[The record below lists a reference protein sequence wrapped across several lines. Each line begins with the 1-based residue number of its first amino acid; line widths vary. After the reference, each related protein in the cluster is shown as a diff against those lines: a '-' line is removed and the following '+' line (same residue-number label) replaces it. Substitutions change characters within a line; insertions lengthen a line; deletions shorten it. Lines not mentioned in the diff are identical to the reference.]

1 MGHRPRDDAG
11 FLPPLNVLLTSIG
24 RRVALARAFRKE
36 LAAYAPGSRLL
47 GADLSSLSAGFQDA
61 DGGFLVTRCTD
72 PDYVTQLLEIVHRE
86 KVRIVV
92 PLIDTELGI
101 LARSRDAFLRE
112 GCHVIVSDEEQ
123 VLVTRDKA
131 RTAEHFRRLGF
142 DAPRVFTDD
151 ELGDLDRLSYP
162 VFLKPACGSSS
173 IGAMRI
179 DDPAAMRYHLAR
191 TDSPVVQSYVE
202 GEEFTID
209 VFCDLEGAARCAV
222 PRKRLE
228 TRAGEVSKGVTVK
241 DRAMMHAAS
250 RLVEAL
256 GGCRGCITLQC
267 FRCEGRYVFFE
278 ANLRFGGGYP
288 LTYAAGANFP
298 GWILRMVSGE
308 HIAPFDAW
316 EDGLLML
323 RFDEAVFVRGCRE

>member
-1 MGHRPRDDAG
+1 
-11 FLPPLNVLLTSIG
+11 LLLPLNVLLTSIG
-24 RRVALARAFRKE
+24 RRVALARAFRSE
-36 LAAYAPGSRLL
+36 LTAYAPRSRVL
-47 GADLSSLSAGFQDA
+47 GADQSSLSAGFRDVDDA
-61 DGGFLVTRCTD
+61 FLVPRCTD
-72 PDYVTQLLEIVHRE
+72 PNYIARLLEIVHQA
-86 KVRIVV
+86 KVKVV
-92 PLIDTELGI
+92 IPLIDTELEI
-101 LARSRDAFLRE
+101 LSRFREAFLRE

-131 RTAEHFRRLGF
+131 KTADLFRRLGF
-142 DAPRVFTDD
+142 EAPSVFTGD

-162 VFLKPACGSSS
+162 VFLKPASGSSS
-173 IGAMRI
+173 IGAAKI
-179 DDPAAMRYHLAR
+179 EGPAELRYHLGH
-191 TDSPVVQSYVE
+191 TDSPVVQSFVE

-209 VFCDLEGAARCAV
+209 VFCDLEGAVRCAV

-228 TRAGEVSKGVTVK
+228 IRAGEVSKGLTVK
-241 DRAMMHAAS
+241 DRAMMDAAS

-288 LTYAAGANFP
+288 LTYAAGANYP

-308 HIAPFDAW
+308 QIASFDGW

-323 RFDEAVFVRGCRE
+323 RFDDAVFVRGYRE